1 MSRHRVAACVLRTD
15 PPRPRAPRSRRPF
28 DQSGVL
34 GVIHGTCD
42 DGTAPLHAQRPG
54 IAGQGIDVVFAGEDQ
69 SGRCDLRR
77 VVLRLGCCRGR
88 EQCGYRTDIP
98 ALRCGQYRS
107 ARAHAVTGKGDPIGL
122 DADLSGAESHADADV
137 ERRSKICSQSESVT
151 GTGPRSLSGAAAT
164 IPQEARCWSVCSY
177 LWDPD
182 HPPVREGKRRGD

>member
-1 MSRHRVAACVLRTD
+1 MRFDRQQRRRVRNLDVRISKILVLLVAGQMEQQEAREQAPCGGLCLALGSTEAQGAEESAA
-15 PPRPRAPRSRRPF
+15 F

-42 DGTAPLHAQRPG
+42 DRTAPLHAQRPG
-54 IAGQGIDVVFAGEDQ
+54 IAGQRIDVVFAGEDQ

-137 ERRSKICSQSESVT
+137 ERRSKICSQSEM
-151 GTGPRSLSGAAAT
+151 
-164 IPQEARCWSVCSY
+164 
-177 LWDPD
+177 
-182 HPPVREGKRRGD
+182 